1 LAGRCR
7 PAGDEPPILLLD
19 ADGNESLAAFSDAPL
34 PERALPENLA
44 YVIYTSGSTGRPK
57 GAMNTRE
64 GLDNLV
70 AWHLRAYAVTAAD
83 RSTLLAAPSFDAS
96 TWEIWPALAAGA
108 RLLIAD
114 DATRLAPEPVR
125 DWLAAESAT
134 LAFLPTPLAEAT
146 LALPSPR
153 GTSLRVLLTGGDRLR
168 AAPRPAPPFLVVNHY
183 GPTEATVVATASPV
197 TATGASP
204 PAIGRPL
211 PNVRAYVLDAEVE
224 PAPIGV
230 PGELFL
236 AGVQVGRGYLARP
249 DLTADRFVPDP
260 FSLVPGAR
268 LYRTGDLARL
278 ADDGA
283 IHFLGRLDHQ
293 VKLRGFR
300 IELGEIEATL
310 AEHPAVAE
318 AAVVTRGSAGR
329 EARLVAYIALRAE
342 TTVPEL
348 RAALAARLPSYMV
361 PATFV
366 RLDGLPRSAHG
377 KIDRNALPIPEDG
390 EREGFAPAATPI
402 EDLLAGIWSD
412 LLGVAAIGREDDF
425 FALGGHSLLAAQV
438 IGRTRAAFAVELP
451 VRLVFDRPTLAA
463 FAAEIE
469 TALAARRGPAAPPI
483 VPMSRTGPLPL
494 SSGQRRLW
502 LMDQLA
508 PGSADFV
515 IAATFDLGP
524 SADPGV
530 LRRALGEILR
540 RHEAL
545 RTTFAEVDGRPVQ
558 RIAPPRVI
566 DLPVHD
572 LTAVPVEQQPAAA
585 LERTAALAAEPFDL
599 ARGPLF
605 RVALSRA
612 EGATWLHLAIHHI
625 VADGWS
631 IGVFL
636 AELRALA
643 AAYTGGRPSPLP
655 ELPVQYADFAIWQ
668 RLAEEAY
675 GAQLTAWRERLA
687 DAPEIHPLATDRPRP
702 AVLSSAGASLSFRF
716 PRSLLA
722 ALSDLAR
729 RRDATLFMVL
739 AAAFAALLSR
749 ESGACDL
756 ILGTDVANRSRAE
769 TEGLIGAFLNQ
780 IALRFRIRRDAS
792 FSDMLATAR
801 DEILGAYGLQE
812 VPFER
817 VVEALGLPPDRSRAP
832 LVQIK
837 LVFQNLPFLAR
848 GLAASANGDDA
859 IEPIPEAARPAIA
872 QLDLTLFL
880 EPTPNGLAGTFV
892 YSTDLFEPT
901 TVARLAREYGA
912 LLAAVTARPEATLAA
927 LGAEGRK
934 PRRGSLRGDREARA
948 TPPPGRSRRRGAAHH
963 VE

>member
-1 LAGRCR
+1 LVVLVLERSLELVVALAATLEAGAAYVPLDPEAPPERLAYQIADARPVAILTCGDLAGRCR

-19 ADGNESLAAFSDAPL
+19 ADGDESLAAFSDAPL

-249 DLTADRFVPDP
+249 DLTADRVVPDP

-318 AAVVTRGSAGR
+318 AAVGTRGSAGR

-390 EREGFAPAATPI
+390 EREGFAPAATPV

-483 VPMSRTGPLPL
+483 VPMSRTSPLPL

-558 RIAPPRVI
+558 RIA
-566 DLPVHD
+566 
-572 LTAVPVEQQPAAA
+572 TARDRPA
-585 LERTAALAAEPFDL
+585 
-599 ARGPLF
+599 
-605 RVALSRA
+605 
-612 EGATWLHLAIHHI
+612 
-625 VADGWS
+625 
-631 IGVFL
+631 
-636 AELRALA
+636 
-643 AAYTGGRPSPLP
+643 
-655 ELPVQYADFAIWQ
+655 
-668 RLAEEAY
+668 
-675 GAQLTAWRERLA
+675 
-687 DAPEIHPLATDRPRP
+687 RPRP
-702 AVLSSAGASLSFRF
+702 HRG
-716 PRSLLA
+716 PR
-722 ALSDLAR
+722 R
-729 RRDATLFMVL
+729 
-739 AAAFAALLSR
+739 AAA
-749 ESGACDL
+749 G
-756 ILGTDVANRSRAE
+756 SRARE
-769 TEGLIGAFLNQ
+769 
-780 IALRFRIRRDAS
+780 
-792 FSDMLATAR
+792 
-801 DEILGAYGLQE
+801 
-812 VPFER
+812 
-817 VVEALGLPPDRSRAP
+817 DR
-832 LVQIK
+832 
-837 LVFQNLPFLAR
+837 
-848 GLAASANGDDA
+848 
-859 IEPIPEAARPAIA
+859 
-872 QLDLTLFL
+872 
-880 EPTPNGLAGTFV
+880 
-892 YSTDLFEPT
+892 
-901 TVARLAREYGA
+901 
-912 LLAAVTARPEATLAA
+912 
-927 LGAEGRK
+927 
-934 PRRGSLRGDREARA
+934 
-948 TPPPGRSRRRGAAHH
+948 RSRRRAFRSRPRSSLPGRPVARRGSDLAAPGDSSHRRRRLVDRGLPRRASGSRRSVHRRTPVAAPGAAGPICRLRDLAAARRGGVRRTADRLARTARRRTGDPSSGHRP
-963 VE
+963 